1 VLSVP
6 SSVVLTLD
14 MWYGNAKE
22 DDNSV
27 VSHYVNANWE
37 LQKRV
42 IGLIRLIEVKH
53 TVERIV
59 VVVKEYRLIYKILYV
74 TLDNAFSNL
83 KAMQTPLFASYLGP
97 DPSPKP

>member
-1 VLSVP
+1 MLINYVLSVP

-53 TVERIV
+53 TVENIVERIV
-59 VVVKEYRLIYKILYV
+59 VVVKEYC
-74 TLDNAFSNL
+74 
-83 KAMQTPLFASYLGP
+83 
-97 DPSPKP
+97 